1 MEYVSSAQVAQLQSE
16 GKKILIQY
24 TASWCGEPCE
34 LLTPR
39 LNNLSNQYSDV
50 TFVNVD
56 IEQNPNVVSELG
68 IDIVP
73 TVMIYNGQT
82 LINRSLGANRDS
94 VYSKILDNL

>member
-16 GKKILIQY
+16 GKKILVQY

-39 LNNLSNQYSDV
+39 LINLSNQYSDI

-56 IEQNPNVVSELG
+56 LEQNTNLASELG

-82 LINRSLGANRDS
+82 LINRSVGANRDI
-94 VYSKILDNL
+94 VYNKILDNL

>member
-34 LLTPR
+34 LLTSR
-39 LNNLSNQYSDV
+39 LNNLSNQYSDI

-73 TVMIYNGQT
+73 TIMIY
-82 LINRSLGANRDS
+82 R
-94 VYSKILDNL
+94 

>member
-16 GKKILIQY
+16 GKKILVQY
-24 TASWCGEPCE
+24 IASWCGEPCE
-34 LLTPR
+34 VLTPR
-39 LNNLSNQYSDV
+39 LNNLSNQYSDI

-73 TVMIYNGQT
+73 TIMIYNGQT
-82 LINRSLGANRDS
+82 LINRSLGANKDG
-94 VYSKILDNL
+94 VYIEILDNL